1 MDEDLPTD
9 PYPFLCN
16 NCGGQFKTHTAFLTH
31 FSPKRHACAFAD
43 NVVVKNLKLFT
54 AEAVASSLR
63 KLTDLAPCNRG
74 RSKTTDLRPTTYL
87 ALIDNYRPQS
97 DTTNPGLI

>member
-63 KLTDLAPCNRG
+63 KLQT
-74 RSKTTDLRPTTYL
+74 SLRATEA
-87 ALIDNYRPQS
+87 ALKPQTS
-97 DTTNPGLI
+97 GLQHTSL